1 MNCEIIINATSYE
14 TRVALLENGQVAE
27 LYIERKRNASL
38 VGNIYKGK
46 IARILPG
53 MQSAFVDIGLE
64 KAAFLHVSDVFTD
77 LMDYQGVL
85 DEVEGQLPVEENVD
99 SLPLSGKNR
108 NEHHPIEETLQEG
121 QEVMVQ
127 VSKDP
132 LGTKGARV
140 TTYTTIPG
148 RYLVLMPNVEHIG
161 ISRRLTNEE
170 ERERLRTVVEKLK
183 KPGYGYIA
191 RTMSEECSDNE
202 LARDME
208 FLHLLWENIRNK
220 NERVSAPCMLYN
232 DLDLAFR
239 SIRDLLHNDVD
250 HLIIDSDKEYQRLLD
265 FVRNYFPKLESR
277 IEHYDGNE
285 PVFDVFGI
293 ELDISRALGRKVW
306 LKSGGYIV
314 IDQTEAL
321 VTIDVNTGKYVGK
334 ETLEDTILKTNLE
347 AVKEIAY
354 QIRLRN
360 LGGIIIID
368 YIDMEREENRQKL
381 FSDFSEAMA
390 RDRAKNTIL
399 NVSELGLV
407 QMTRKRVRK
416 SLERT
421 LCEACPYCE
430 AKGRIKSA
438 ITVCYEILRKL
449 HRMSP
454 SMTGARFI
462 VSAHPSVIDL
472 LYDEEHLGLEEL
484 EKQYN
489 LHVTLKSD
497 PSLHQEKFEIKQL
510 H

>member
-1 MNCEIIINATSYE
+1 MNCEIVINATSYE

-46 IARILPG
+46 VARILPG
-53 MQSAFVDIGLE
+53 MQSAFVDIGFE

-77 LMDYQGVL
+77 LMDYQGLV
-85 DEVEGQLPVEENVD
+85 DEEEDLD
-99 SLPLSGKNR
+99 SLQPGRNR
-108 NEHHPIEETLQEG
+108 TEHHPIEETLQEG

-140 TTYTTIPG
+140 TTYVTIPG

-161 ISRRLTNEE
+161 VSRRLINEA
-170 ERERLRTVVEKLK
+170 ERERLRAIVEKLK
-183 KPGYGYIA
+183 KTGYGYIA
-191 RTMSEECSDNE
+191 RTMSEDCSEDE
-202 LARDME
+202 LASDME

-220 NERVSAPCMLYN
+220 HERVSAPCMLYN

-239 SIRDLLHNDVD
+239 SIRDLLHHNVD
-250 HLIIDSDKEYQRLLD
+250 RLVIDSDKEYQRLLE
-265 FVRNYFPKLESR
+265 FVRNYFPKLEIK

-293 ELDISRALGRKVW
+293 ELDISRAIGRKVW

-381 FSDFSEAMA
+381 FTAFSEAMS

-416 SLERT
+416 SLERV
-421 LCEACPYCE
+421 LCEPCPYCE
-430 AKGRIKSA
+430 AKGMVKSSM
-438 ITVCYEILRKL
+438 TVCYEILRKL

-454 SMTGARFI
+454 SMLGAKFI

-472 LYDEEHLGLEEL
+472 LYDEEQLGLEEL
-484 EKQYN
+484 ENRYN
-489 LHVTLKSD
+489 LHVTLTSD
-497 PSLHQEKFEIKQL
+497 PMLHQENFEIKHL